1 MYPASPLADLRTV
14 ADAGTLLS
22 RRDRVMTD
30 IANGPSS
37 SVFAWLDYDERE
49 AQRMRE
55 VLSAFD
61 DKETID
67 SLGLGVIR
75 DSISDQLF
83 PGISTIQTR
92 ARYFLFIPWIC
103 QMLESE
109 RVLRSRVDQRLRELE
124 VELIESLRT
133 VEGANQGVIGYR
145 ARRRLTRLPSTV
157 YWNGLRVFGIR
168 RLDLSTVEY
177 RSFAAHLSASL
188 GHIDSDDDGEPIA
201 APRRM
206 WDPGLPLSPP
216 GFPTE
221 PMSMMLTSEES
232 EYLASKMTMTQPE
245 SMIAELARDLSIDR
259 SASLPWEVP
268 LRRPP
273 DRLADVLTH
282 ARNFSDLMEGAQ
294 ALYNLLLARRAEDRL
309 GLEKPELVEVLE
321 AELADWAQ
329 AIAERRDE
337 LKAWIAGDGFWY
349 VIERRTLVPMG
360 TRRFV
365 LAWAKLALVDPTVI
379 LSSAEASNLI
389 VERELRLKGKLAR
402 LTEDRALESWNGD
415 PFSPGQL
422 TFRWSNARRIL
433 DDLEYHEG
441 T

>member
-1 MYPASPLADLRTV
+1 
-14 ADAGTLLS
+14 
-22 RRDRVMTD
+22 
-30 IANGPSS
+30 
-37 SVFAWLDYDERE
+37 
-49 AQRMRE
+49 
-55 VLSAFD
+55 
-61 DKETID
+61 
-67 SLGLGVIR
+67 
-75 DSISDQLF
+75 
-83 PGISTIQTR
+83 
-92 ARYFLFIPWIC
+92 
-103 QMLESE
+103 
-109 RVLRSRVDQRLRELE
+109 
-124 VELIESLRT
+124 
-133 VEGANQGVIGYR
+133 
-145 ARRRLTRLPSTV
+145 
-157 YWNGLRVFGIR
+157 
-168 RLDLSTVEY
+168 
-177 RSFAAHLSASL
+177 
-188 GHIDSDDDGEPIA
+188 
-201 APRRM
+201 
-206 WDPGLPLSPP
+206 
-216 GFPTE
+216 
-221 PMSMMLTSEES
+221 MMLTSEES

-329 AIAERRDE
+329 AIAERRDG